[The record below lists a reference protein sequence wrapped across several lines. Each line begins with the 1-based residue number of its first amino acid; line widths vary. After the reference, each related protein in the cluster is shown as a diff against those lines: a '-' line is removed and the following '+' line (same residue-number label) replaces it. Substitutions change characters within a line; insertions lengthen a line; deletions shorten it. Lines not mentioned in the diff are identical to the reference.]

1 MLGFGKNKAKQK
13 TTQNSIEVTNVPT
26 HIAIIPDGNRRW
38 AKLHHV
44 PTKVG
49 HREGAYTFKRMVK
62 AADRYGVKY
71 ITFYAFST
79 ENWSREQTEVDALM
93 DLMLGFLQNA
103 EKEIGGDNVVI
114 KVIGDR
120 TRLSAQLQQEIERV
134 ERLTSTNT
142 GLILFLAIN
151 YGGRSEL
158 VHSVREIAKQV
169 AAGTLSADEI
179 EEKTIADQL
188 YTGGCP
194 DPDLLIRTS
203 KEERISNFLL
213 YQMAYTEFYFTDVLW
228 PDFNEEELKKALLCY
243 QNRQRRFGGA

>member
-1 MLGFGKNKAKQK
+1 MLGFWKKDSKQK
-13 TTQNSIEVTNVPT
+13 TTQNSIEITKVPT

-49 HREGAYTFKRMVK
+49 HQEGAYTFKRMVK

-79 ENWSREQTEVDALM
+79 ENWSREQAEVDALM

-120 TRLSAQLQQEIERV
+120 TRLSAELQKEMERV
-134 ERLTSTNT
+134 ERLTATNT

-158 VHSVREIAKQV
+158 VHSVREIAREV
-169 AAGTLSADEI
+169 AKGSLAVDAI
-179 EEKTIADQL
+179 EESTIADHL
-188 YTGGCP
+188 YTGGYP

-213 YQMAYTEFYFTDVLW
+213 YQLAYTEFYFTDVLW
-228 PDFNEEELKKALLCY
+228 PDFNEEELKKALLSY
-243 QNRQRRFGGA
+243 QERQRRFGGT

>member
-44 PTKVG
+44 PTQVG

-79 ENWSREQTEVDALM
+79 ENWSREETEVNALM
-93 DLMLGFLQNA
+93 DLMLGLLQNA

-120 TRLSAQLQQEIERV
+120 TRLSVQLQQEIDRV

-158 VHSVREIAKQV
+158 VHSVRELAKQV

-179 EEKTIADQL
+179 EESTISDHL
-188 YTGGCP
+188 YTGGYP

>member
-1 MLGFGKNKAKQK
+1 M
-13 TTQNSIEVTNVPT
+13 
-26 HIAIIPDGNRRW
+26 
-38 AKLHHV
+38 HHV

-49 HREGAYTFKRMVK
+49 HREGAYTFKKMVK
-62 AADRYGVKY
+62 AADKYGVKY

-103 EKEIGGDNVVI
+103 EKEIGSDNVVI

-120 TRLSAQLQQEIERV
+120 SRLSVQLQQEIDRV
-134 ERLTSTNT
+134 EKLTATNT

-151 YGGRSEL
+151 YGGRNEL
-158 VHSVREIAKQV
+158 VHSVRAIAQKV
-169 AAGTLSADEI
+169 KEDGLSVENIDEV
-179 EEKTIADQL
+179 TIADHL
-188 YTGGCP
+188 YTGGYP

-213 YQMAYTEFYFTDVLW
+213 YQLAYTEFYFTDILW

>member
-1 MLGFGKNKAKQK
+1 MLSFLKKNAKQAENN
-13 TTQNSIEVTNVPT
+13 NSIEITKVPT

-93 DLMLGFLQNA
+93 ELMLGFLQNA
-103 EKEIGGDNVVI
+103 EKEIGGDNVII

-120 TRLSAQLQQEIERV
+120 TRLSSQLQQEIERV
-134 ERLTSTNT
+134 ERLTATNT
-142 GLILFLAIN
+142 GLTLFLGIN

-158 VHSVREIAKQV
+158 VHSV
-169 AAGTLSADEI
+169 
-179 EEKTIADQL
+179 KTIAQKVVDGSLSVEQIQESTIAENL
-188 YTGGCP
+188 YTGGYP

-213 YQMAYTEFYFTDVLW
+213 YQLAYTEFYFTDVLW
-228 PDFNEEELKKALLCY
+228 PDFNEDEFQKALLCY
-243 QNRQRRFGGA
+243 QERQRRFGGA

>member
-1 MLGFGKNKAKQK
+1 MLSFWKKDSKQK
-13 TTQNSIEVTNVPT
+13 TTQNSIEITNVPT

-79 ENWSREQTEVDALM
+79 ENWSREQAEVDALM

-134 ERLTSTNT
+134 ERLTATNT
-142 GLILFLAIN
+142 GLILFLGIN

-158 VHSVREIAKQV
+158 VHSVRAIAQKV
-169 AAGTLSADEI
+169 ADGTLSVDEI
-179 EEKTIADQL
+179 EENTIADHL
-188 YTGGCP
+188 YTSECP

-213 YQMAYTEFYFTDVLW
+213 YQLAYTEFYFTDVLW
-228 PDFNEEELKKALLCY
+228 PDFNEDELKKALLSY
-243 QNRQRRFGGA
+243 QERHRRFGGV